1 MKVVMAIE
9 QEELVRLEALALEW
23 VNRNFDISPPLL
35 ELPQGEPE
43 QLNRCTIARALNEN
57 CEGYW
62 EVHCKAI
69 DGYKDDQHV
78 EGDALASIPVP
89 HEIQLFIR
97 AFDDGYYPELIEQ
110 GE

>member
-1 MKVVMAIE
+1 MIDSLKLAK
-9 QEELVRLEALALEW
+9 LETLALEW

-69 DGYKDDQHV
+69 EGDKDDQHV
-78 EGDALASIPVP
+78 EGDALASIPIP
-89 HEIQLFIR
+89 HEIQLFIE
-97 AFDDGYYPELIEQ
+97 AFDNGDYPDLEKWE
-110 GE
+110 

>member
-1 MKVVMAIE
+1 MAVE
-9 QEELVRLEALALEW
+9 AGNLDRLEQLALEW

-43 QLNRCTIARALNEN
+43 QLNRCPIAKALNEN

-62 EVHCKAI
+62 EVHFKVI
-69 DGYKDDQHV
+69 DGHKDDQHV
-78 EGDALASIPVP
+78 EDEAMVSIPIP

-97 AFDDGYYPELIEQ
+97 AFDNGYYPDLEKWE
-110 GE
+110 

>member
-1 MKVVMAIE
+1 MIDSLKLKKLE
-9 QEELVRLEALALEW
+9 QLALEW
-23 VNRNFDISPPLL
+23 VNQNFDISPPLL

-43 QLNRCTIARALNEN
+43 QLNRCTIAKALNEN

-62 EVHCKAI
+62 EVHFWAI

-89 HEIQLFIR
+89 HEIQLFIE
-97 AFDDGYYPELIEQ
+97 AFDNGYYPELIEQ

>member
-1 MKVVMAIE
+1 MIDSLKLAKLE
-9 QEELVRLEALALEW
+9 QLALDW
-23 VNRNFDISPPLL
+23 VNQNFDISPPLL

-43 QLNRCTIARALNEN
+43 QLNRCPIAKALNDN

-62 EVHCKAI
+62 EVHFWAI
-69 DGYKDDQHV
+69 DGDKDDQHV
-78 EGDALASIPVP
+78 EGDALASIPIP

-110 GE
+110 GD